1 MVYKKMKF
9 FACFLVCI
17 LFLLSFTQISATLI
31 WEDDFDDG
39 DLEGWDLTTYY
50 TTSFATVPVVK
61 GEVLIE
67 NSNNKL
73 FLPNI
78 YNGTH
83 GMLNSAQRTSSL
95 VYGHWSFDIDTT
107 SGCHGAFMFVHHDP
121 TPETDFEDEGWYLE
135 KPNGIEG
142 YGIQISTISDYQLM
156 LARMDANFTN
166 AGENASS
173 IDDLLLDSVTFAELG
188 LSRYGIFHLDVTR
201 APGGNM
207 TVYLNTTK
215 VLSALDDTYT
225 ISDSIRIDNFNHEPY
240 YDNIIVDDDYSFIP
254 GLPLTTTTTSSN
266 GENPTTTT
274 TESSSPGFE
283 VELVLL
289 SLFLIFVFSRKR
301 RL

>member
-1 MVYKKMKF
+1 MSKTVK
-9 FACFLVCI
+9 VP
-17 LFLLSFTQISATLI
+17 LSETVSLHLNIPP
-31 WEDDFDDG
+31 G
-39 DLEGWDLTTYY
+39 K
-50 TTSFATVPVVK
+50 VPVLVEIDGGYRLNFAPDPAAEGRDFPVGFDEDLGFNIWWTSPDYVVRAQEK
-61 GEVLIE
+61 G
-67 NSNNKL
+67 
-73 FLPNI
+73 
-78 YNGTH
+78 
-83 GMLNSAQRTSSL
+83 
-95 VYGHWSFDIDTT
+95 
-107 SGCHGAFMFVHHDP
+107 
-121 TPETDFEDEGWYLE
+121 YLE